1 MNIERLRNA
10 AKQNGKHIWILKAK
24 VLRYI
29 AKHGSAK
36 ATDLDRALLFS
47 AGRRANDLKKDG
59 LLEVPKIEKCQ
70 NIWER
75 FYYTLSPLG
84 RIIVSQAEK

>member
-10 AKQNGKHIWILKAK
+10 SKQNGKRIWILKAK
-24 VLRYI
+24 VLRYV
-29 AKHGSAK
+29 AKHGSVK

-47 AGRRANDLKKDG
+47 AWRRANDLKKDG
-59 LLEVPKIEKCQ
+59 LLEVPKVEKCK
-70 NIWER
+70 NIGER

-84 RIIVSQAEK
+84 RAIISQAEK